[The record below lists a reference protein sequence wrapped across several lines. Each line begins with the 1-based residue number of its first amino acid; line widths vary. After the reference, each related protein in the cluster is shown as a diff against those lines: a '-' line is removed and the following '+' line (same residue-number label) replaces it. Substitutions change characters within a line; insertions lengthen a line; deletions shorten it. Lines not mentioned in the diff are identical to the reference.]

1 MGSEAWDRTLR
12 ATTDVG
18 TEPSITLRSSS
29 KARSAAETENPT
41 SPSRKRQDRLQEAPV
56 RSGED
61 KLHAAGFR
69 KRGGAWRR

>member
-1 MGSEAWDRTLR
+1 MEAYDPSLR

-18 TEPSITLRSSS
+18 DEPTITLRSS
-29 KARSAAETENPT
+29 KARSAAERESSTE
-41 SPSRKRQDRLQEAPV
+41 PSRKRQEQLQEAPV
-56 RSGED
+56 SSHEE